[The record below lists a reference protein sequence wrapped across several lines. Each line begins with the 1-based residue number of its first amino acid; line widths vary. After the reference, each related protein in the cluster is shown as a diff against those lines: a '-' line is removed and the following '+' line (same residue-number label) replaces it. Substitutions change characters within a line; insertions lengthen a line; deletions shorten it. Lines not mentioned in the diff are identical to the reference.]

1 MTRAIWPWRP
11 PGPAPGLA
19 RSGDI
24 AGRSQETF
32 IDAAGRRRALGSYVF
47 GIHGRFWDQIRD
59 LQFIQDRAG
68 WWRVRLVAV
77 PGADRDQIQRILAQR
92 LAMVGLEFDYVPR
105 IERNANRKRKYFID
119 ATEVA
124 AGDRI

>member
-1 MTRAIWPWRP
+1 
-11 PGPAPGLA
+11 
-19 RSGDI
+19 
-24 AGRSQETF
+24 
-32 IDAAGRRRALGSYVF
+32 VF

-68 WWRVRLVAV
+68 GWRVRLVAV